1 MIRVQNLRRRA
12 VRWAGAA
19 LLALGWLGATGVPG
33 AADPALEACGNPNL
47 PAHDTLT
54 QCQQAL
60 RNPRLA
66 PEQRAA
72 VLVNLG
78 VAQAA
83 MDRHGDAVR
92 SYGLAIAT
100 VPNLAA
106 AYANRARSHMAQGR
120 MADAERDFS
129 KPIEIAPREP
139 DAWLGRGAL
148 FLRVGQP
155 LAAEADLSKAL
166 ALRPESGIGLFNR
179 GLARL
184 ALARNREAAA
194 DFTAVI
200 REYPDDAGAHMNRG
214 RALAGSDP
222 AGAAADFDRA
232 IALAPDWGAAYLGRG
247 HFRDSRGQTEAAN
260 ADFLRAH
267 ELGVVDQW
275 LSERVRRISGG

>member
-1 MIRVQNLRRRA
+1 MIRARLNR
-12 VRWAGAA
+12 VRTLIWA
-19 LLALGWLGATGVPG
+19 LALAFGPLVASGAV
-33 AADPALEACGNPNL
+33 ADQALEACADPGL
-47 PAHDTLT
+47 RAHETLT
-54 QCQQAL
+54 HCQQAL

-100 VPNLAA
+100 VPGLTA
-106 AYANRARSHMAQGR
+106 AYANRARSLVAEGR
-120 MADAERDFS
+120 AAEAERDYS
-129 KPIEIAPREP
+129 KAIEIAPREP

-148 FLRVGQP
+148 YLRLGQAA
-155 LAAEADLSKAL
+155 AAEADFNRAL
-166 ALRPESGIGLFNR
+166 ALQPDSVNGLFNR

-184 ALARNREAAA
+184 ALARNREAAE

-200 REYPDDAGAHMNRG
+200 RQSPRDAGAHMNRG
-214 RALAGSDP
+214 RALAATDP
-222 AGAAADFDRA
+222 GRAAADFDKA
-232 IALAPDWGAAYLGRG
+232 VDLAPDWGGAYLARG
-247 HFRDSRGQTEAAN
+247 HFRERQRQTEAAN

-267 ELGVVDQW
+267 ELGVIDQW